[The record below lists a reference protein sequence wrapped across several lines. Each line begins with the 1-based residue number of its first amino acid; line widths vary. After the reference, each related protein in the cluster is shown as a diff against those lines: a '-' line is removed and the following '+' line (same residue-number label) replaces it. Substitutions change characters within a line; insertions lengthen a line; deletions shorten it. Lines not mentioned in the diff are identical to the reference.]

1 MLYSFFWV
9 VPRRRVKKTY
19 KDGTDRGFRNVG
31 TYNSDA
37 RESPKRK
44 NTTIII
50 LLWILPNSVVAYLNI
65 YWLGILT
72 SYSGCLHESFC

>member
-9 VPRRRVKKTY
+9 ISQRRVNKTY
-19 KDGTDRGFRNVG
+19 EDGTDRWLWYVD

-37 RESPKRK
+37 VESPKRK

-50 LLWILPNSVVAYLNI
+50 LFFHSCTVHLDIIEEFFFIFYQRMHYIFV
-65 YWLGILT
+65 
-72 SYSGCLHESFC
+72 